1 MNNFDEVIDRL
12 RYLNYAVNRDAAPH
26 ITPESWK
33 KVYGSDVDAFE
44 AQYQTEKA
52 ITKARAA

>member
-1 MNNFDEVIDRL
+1 MNNFAEVIERL

-26 ITPESWK
+26 ITPTSWK
-33 KVYGSDVDAFE
+33 KVYGPDVDTFE

-52 ITKARAA
+52 ISKARAE